1 MLLLREQAV
10 KIRPLEE
17 NTSRGRKLYIEGN
30 YFSTNVVNGN
40 NRIYP
45 KSMMTEAINNYK
57 SDYMSRNMAGGELK
71 HPNRPNLDPSKIAIK
86 INELNWSG
94 NHVIGKA
101 LVVEKMPDGAKI
113 SALLDA
119 GFDLGVSSRGLGS
132 LVEENGYDIVQPDYE
147 IRAVDVVTD
156 PSGPGCYVNGLYES
170 TEWFEKDGV
179 WLQVEG
185 VKALNKKSKPQL
197 VHESN
202 LIKKF
207 EKFLGG
213 L

>member
-17 NTSRGRKLYIEGN
+17 NTPMGKKLYIEGN
-30 YFSTNVVNGN
+30 YFSTNLLNAN

-45 KSMMTEAINNYK
+45 KQMMENAIEDFRK
-57 SDYMSRNMAGGELK
+57 RYMNMNMAGGELT
-71 HPNRPNLDPSKIAIK
+71 HPNRPNLDPRKIAIK

-94 NHVIGKA
+94 DYIVGKS
-101 LVVEKMPDGAKI
+101 LVVEGMPDGKKI
-113 SALLDA
+113 AALLEA
-119 GFDLGVSSRGLGS
+119 GFEMGVSSRGLGS
-132 LVEENGYDIVQPDYE
+132 LNEENGVDIVQDDYE

-156 PSGPGCYVNGLYES
+156 PSGQNCYVNGLYES
-170 TEWFEKDGV
+170 TEWVEKDGV

-185 VKALNKKSKPQL
+185 IKALNKKSKPQL